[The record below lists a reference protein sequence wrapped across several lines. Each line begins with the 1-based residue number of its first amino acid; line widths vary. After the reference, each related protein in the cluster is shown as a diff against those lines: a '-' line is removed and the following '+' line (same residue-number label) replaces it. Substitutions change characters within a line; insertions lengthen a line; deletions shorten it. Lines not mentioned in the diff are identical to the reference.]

1 MGINIRVL
9 VIQGVVFLLFI
20 AKLSIGHMGEVGKEP
35 IFMRTFNRVENTPDE
50 FCHVSY
56 NILCDKAILNN
67 PGGYLPLSKEEKLKQ
82 PNPTKS
88 LRHKQLMREVS
99 LWLIGSLGFL
109 LFVDLCRCVHMTNI
123 RVTSSPYRHVAS
135 P

>member
-56 NILCDKAILNN
+56 NILSDEAILDY
-67 PGGYLPLSKEEKLKQ
+67 PDDYLPLSQEEKLRQ
-82 PNPTKS
+82 PNPKKS
-88 LRHKQLMREVS
+88 LRHKQLMKEVS
-99 LWLIGSLGFL
+99 LWWW
-109 LFVDLCRCVHMTNI
+109 CRMT
-123 RVTSSPYRHVAS
+123 
-135 P
+135 